1 MYINC
6 VIKFT
11 IVFLSFY
18 SKSSQNNIS
27 TKSLLS
33 PSKTLVGT
41 TSLSHKKS
49 TKTPKE
55 KRRSSKG
62 DSISSSSVSS
72 GTQWYTAESVETNGT
87 QPVFELRQELTPKR
101 PLRSEVEKEK
111 RLSRPSSGQFSS
123 RPNSISVTIRGTSSS
138 GTSSNRDSVG

>member
-1 MYINC
+1 MFC
-6 VIKFT
+6 F
-11 IVFLSFY
+11 S
-18 SKSSQNNIS
+18 SKTNQNNNS

-33 PSKTLVGT
+33 PSKTLSGT
-41 TSLSHKKS
+41 PSLSHKKS

-62 DSISSSSVSS
+62 DSFGNTSISSS
-72 GTQWYTAESVETNGT
+72 GTQWYTADSIESNGT
-87 QPVFELRQELTPKR
+87 PPVFELRQELTPKR

-111 RLSRPSSGQFSS
+111 RLSRPSSGQFS
-123 RPNSISVTIRGTSSS
+123 RPNSISVTIRAASSS